1 MENRRQL
8 AIQRKAEE
16 EKTRA
21 QDEERKLKEEGERRK
36 REREENT
43 DKRPLRMAG
52 GKKVGRICEDISFI
66 SSYWYPFTGR
76 RDH

>member
-16 EKTRA
+16 EKART
-21 QDEERKLKEEGERRK
+21 QEQERKLKEEGERRK

-43 DKRPLRMAG
+43 DKRPLKPTG
-52 GKKVGRICEDISFI
+52 SKKVR
-66 SSYWYPFTGR
+66 
-76 RDH
+76 